1 VINLQYDTTA
11 DGESLKQRDEDS
23 KVRALLRSKNLDVR
37 NNCGFNLINGS
48 DRLAIEIPINQKY
61 FPPERALQSV
71 GAAIMGTD
79 YAGKPLR
86 KDLYY
91 TPQKVAGKFD
101 QHTLSMNQLPPA
113 QQPEFRLN
121 DRSASVSPMP
131 IYYHSRTENASPI
144 KETKPQTWSPQ
155 QPHRAPTPY
164 QENPYQ
170 LPLAQ

>member
-1 VINLQYDTTA
+1 MINLQYDITA
-11 DGESLKQRDEDS
+11 DGETLKQRDEDA

-37 NNCGFNLINGS
+37 NNCGFNPINGS

-71 GAAIMGTD
+71 GASIMGTD
-79 YAGKPLR
+79 YAGKPMR

-101 QHTLSMNQLPPA
+101 LSQHALSMNQVPPTT

-121 DRSASVSPMP
+121 DRSASVSPQPHIMP
-131 IYYHSRTENASPI
+131 IFPSRTENVSPI
-144 KETKPQTWSPQ
+144 KEKP
-155 QPHRAPTPY
+155 
-164 QENPYQ
+164 
-170 LPLAQ
+170 